1 MRRYDEPVEVRRGG
15 DQEPEMF
22 LWRGRVWKVRD
33 VVARWVETGAWWE
46 STGAGAVLGT
56 EEAAPARGGTA
67 VADDLLAERE
77 VWRVVAGRGARGR
90 AAQGPTAPEAPPEGV
105 FDLCLDWED
114 GRWRLVSCA
123 D

>member
-1 MRRYDEPVEVRRGG
+1 MRRYDEAVEVRRGG

-46 STGAGAVLGT
+46 SPGAGALLGT
-56 EEAAPARGGTA
+56 EDAAPASEVPAGPPSGATA
-67 VADDLLAERE
+67 VVEDLLAERE
-77 VWRVVAGRGARGR
+77 TWRVVAGRGAHG
-90 AAQGPTAPEAPPEGV
+90 QGV
-105 FDLCLDWED
+105 FDLSLDWAD